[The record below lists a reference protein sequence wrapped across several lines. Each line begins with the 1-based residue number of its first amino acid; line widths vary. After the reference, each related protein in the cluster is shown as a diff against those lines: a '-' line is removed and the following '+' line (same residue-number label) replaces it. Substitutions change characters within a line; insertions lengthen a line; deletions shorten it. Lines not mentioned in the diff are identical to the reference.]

1 MMALPPYRLHR
12 NAFGRLEFTAPNGE
26 VHAGVVPV
34 RAFPVTAPEHGIGLV
49 DPHGR
54 ELAWID
60 QLSDLPDDIRILLET
75 ELARREFTPEI
86 RRIVSVSSFATPS
99 TWEVQTDRGT
109 ANLIL
114 KGEEDI
120 RRLAGPALLIGDS
133 HGIHFLIRDPQ
144 ALDQQSRRFLDRF
157 L

>member
-1 MMALPPYRLHR
+1 MIDPPLYRLHR
-12 NAFGRLEFTAPNGE
+12 NAFGRLEFTGPDGE
-26 VHAGVVPV
+26 THAGVAPV
-34 RAFPVTAPEHGIGLV
+34 RAFPITDPEHGIGLV
-49 DPHGR
+49 DPHGQ
-54 ELAWID
+54 ELAWIE
-60 QLSDLPDDIRILLET
+60 QLTDLPDDYRSLLET
-75 ELARREFTPEI
+75 ELAQREFMPEI